1 MTEVQTAVTVVLCVI
16 SFVLG
21 MHTTIE
27 AIIDQKVGLG
37 SLILMI
43 LGIFGTIPALVIAL
57 FVRMINKL
65 DKKVIW
71 RW

>member
-1 MTEVQTAVTVVLCVI
+1 MTELQIAVIVVLCGI
-16 SFVLG
+16 SIALG
-21 MHTTIE
+21 IQTTIE

-43 LGIFGTIPALVIAL
+43 LGIFGTIPVLVIAL
-57 FVRMINKL
+57 FIRMINKL
-65 DKKVIW
+65 DKKVLW

>member
-1 MTEVQTAVTVVLCVI
+1 MTELQIAI
-16 SFVLG
+16 SVPLLAISVVLG
-21 MHTTIE
+21 MQTTIQ